1 MIVVLVGVRTL
12 QKFTSLY
19 CGKPWKKVHATE
31 NISPKRKKKKDW
43 STILFSKVLKTTK
56 KERETSNYVHCSSN
70 PHYTSLYIHS
80 SSYVTLCLP
89 EFSLNHESL
98 HNHIKMNIENVS
110 KMCDSQT
117 HWIVFKVYSDVHT
130 SIVSVLRDKCSA
142 FLIFWWLIHLLRM
155 RTQSSFPARHCS
167 KWQC

>member
-12 QKFTSLY
+12 QKSASFY
-19 CGKPWKKVHATE
+19 YGKPWKKGLHATE
-31 NISPKRKKKKDW
+31 NISPKRKKKDW
-43 STILFSKVLKTTK
+43 STILFSK
-56 KERETSNYVHCSSN
+56 ERETSNYVDCSSN
-70 PHYTSLYIHS
+70 PHYTSLYFHS
-80 SSYVTLCLP
+80 SSCVALCLP
-89 EFSLNHESL
+89 EFPLNHASL

-117 HWIVFKVYSDVHT
+117 HRIVFKVYADVHT
-130 SIVSVLRDKCSA
+130 SIVSALRDKCSA
-142 FLIFWWLIHLLRM
+142 FLIFWWLLHLPRM